1 MAGPE
6 AKMRQAVLKALR
18 TFRWHAVAVDNE
30 ACHRGTPD
38 VSYCGAYRFA
48 ASPCAADKVEGWT
61 ELKQLPKWPKLGEV
75 VKISHF
81 TPQQRIWLR
90 QRWEVGGASSLLL
103 RVGSSRKTEWLL
115 FEGPTAAM
123 HVGRVSQTSLYGY
136 CLAHHTG
143 PLSST
148 WLVRVLA
155 GLDP

>member
-38 VSYCGAYRFA
+38 VSYCGAYRF
-48 ASPCAADKVEGWT
+48 SSQPYVVEQREGWI
-61 ELKQLPKWPKLGEV
+61 ELKQLPRWPKLGEV

-90 QRWEVGGASSLLL
+90 QRWEAGGASSLLL
-103 RVGSSRKTEWLL
+103 RVGSGCKTEWLL
-115 FEGPTAAM
+115 FDGPTAAD
-123 HVGRVSQTSLYGY
+123 HVGKVVHPTLLGLA
-136 CLAHHTG
+136 CAHHVG

-148 WLVRVLA
+148 WLVKSLVNLR
-155 GLDP
+155 